1 MAITHRLHFVEI
13 LPALHANHCEQSPA
27 QSTTRQLRWLIAG
40 LVFLALFLVSL
51 RAIGWV

>member
-1 MAITHRLHFVEI
+1 MAVQHRLHFIEI
-13 LPALHANHCEQSPA
+13 LPVLADRCRESPA
-27 QSTTRQLRWLIAG
+27 QSLRRLRWLIAG

>member
-1 MAITHRLHFVEI
+1 MALEHRLHFVEI
-13 LPALHANHCEQSPA
+13 LPALDTDHCEQSPA
-27 QSTTRQLRWLIAG
+27 QSMRRLRWLIAG